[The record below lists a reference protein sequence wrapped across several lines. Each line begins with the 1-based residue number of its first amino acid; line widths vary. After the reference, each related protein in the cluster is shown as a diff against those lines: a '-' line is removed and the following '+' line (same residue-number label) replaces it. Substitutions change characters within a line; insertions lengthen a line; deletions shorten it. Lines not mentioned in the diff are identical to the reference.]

1 MKASFGTRV
10 DLTHSLYREDYNEPA
25 SSYVIRSCST
35 DSRTLINYNE
45 LPEMTSKEFTTIADE
60 LGDEM
65 GWCHFEVSGTC
76 SCFT

>member
-10 DLTHSLYREDYNEPA
+10 DLTHSLYREGFSEPA
-25 SSYVIRSCST
+25 SSYVIRSSST

-45 LPEMTSKEFTTIADE
+45 LPEMTSNEFTAIADK

-65 GWCHFEVSGTC
+65 GWCHFEVSGIC
-76 SCFT
+76 SCIA